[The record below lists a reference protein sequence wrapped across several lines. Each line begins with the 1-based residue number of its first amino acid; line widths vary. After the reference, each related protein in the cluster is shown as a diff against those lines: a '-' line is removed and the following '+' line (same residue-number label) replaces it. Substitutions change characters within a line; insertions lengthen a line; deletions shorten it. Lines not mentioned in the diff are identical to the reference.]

1 MTPSDITNTANT
13 NGASSVD
20 ASVINASYRK
30 IVRLH
35 FSPKLVHQALVCDLV
50 RRFDITFSIL
60 KSRVNPKRDGYLT
73 LEIDGAESNCLA
85 GLEYLRSKGVKVS
98 FASKLIERN
107 EESCMHCGM
116 CTAICPVDALYND
129 RKARLVIFDAERCI
143 GCGAC
148 VKVCPVKAMHKEVD
162 DE

>member
-1 MTPSDITNTANT
+1 MENQQAT
-13 NGASSVD
+13 
-20 ASVINASYRK
+20 YRK
-30 IVRLH
+30 VVYLT
-35 FSPKLVHQALVCDLV
+35 FPPESSGKPLVCDLARV
-50 RRFDITFSIL
+50 HGLSFSIL
-60 KSRVNPKRDGYLT
+60 KAQITPRQEGQMTIEITGEHEAYKRGVAYLQEQGVGVAPVAQRISRD
-73 LEIDGAESNCLA
+73 ED
-85 GLEYLRSKGVKVS
+85 
-98 FASKLIERN
+98 
-107 EESCMHCGM
+107 SCIHCGM